1 MAGEN
6 IQDQE
11 NVFLVWSVDYSTTA
25 LQHVL
30 GLLTCMLLPFSTS
43 QWPAWAL
50 RSAFALC
57 STVCVAAFMQV
68 NRSDFLL
75 SAKLLEFYIQV
86 KPAEIIKSQ
95 LFAYF
100 LNIMPL

>member
-1 MAGEN
+1 MA
-6 IQDQE
+6 
-11 NVFLVWSVDYSTTA
+11 
-25 LQHVL
+25 
-30 GLLTCMLLPFSTS
+30 LLTCMLLPFSTS
-43 QWPAWAL
+43 RWPVWAL
-50 RSAFALC
+50 RSAHALC

-68 NRSDFLL
+68 NGSDVLL
-75 SAKLLEFYIQV
+75 SATLFELYIRV